1 MGKGSPGL
9 AFVSQAQLSSGPCC
23 ASSVQPQYDGSAS
36 FLLFD
41 ESDGEEEEELMDKD
55 EEEEE
60 DSEIS
65 GCGGLPFWSEESW
78 LCKGPV
84 PDLPLLV
91 PDGCCLPT

>member
-1 MGKGSPGL
+1 M
-9 AFVSQAQLSSGPCC
+9 AFISQAQLSQSPCR

-41 ESDGEEEEELMDKD
+41 ESDEDDEEELMDKD

-65 GCGGLPFWSEESW
+65 GCGGLPFWSEGSW
-78 LCKGPV
+78 LRQGPSAGSA
-84 PDLPLLV
+84 LLV
-91 PDGCCLPT
+91 SNRCCIPS